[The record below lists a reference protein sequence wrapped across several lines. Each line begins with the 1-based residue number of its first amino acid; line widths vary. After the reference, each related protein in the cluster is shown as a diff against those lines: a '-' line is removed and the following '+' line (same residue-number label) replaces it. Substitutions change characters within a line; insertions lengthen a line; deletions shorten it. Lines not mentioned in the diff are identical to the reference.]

1 MPIFAL
7 PFPPI
12 DPVLVEFGPII
23 IRWYALAYIAGIV
36 LGWQLMRYHVTA
48 ELEWAKAQRRPTLID
63 LDDVMVIAA
72 LGIILGG
79 RLGHVFFY
87 GLPYYLDHPLE
98 IFQVWR
104 GGMAFHGGFLGLI
117 LALGIFARA
126 KRIPVLT
133 LFDLL
138 AVASPIGLFF
148 GRIANFINQE
158 LWGHPANV
166 AWAVIFP
173 RVDELPRHPSQIY
186 EALAEGLIPFLI
198 LNWIARKGGF
208 RRPGLLAGLFGILY
222 AVARSI
228 CEIFREQDMS
238 ETLWGPFTMGMVL
251 SLPLLIAGFCLVLI
265 ALNRPRAGQIKA

>member
-12 DPVLVEFGPII
+12 DPVLVEFGPIL

-36 LGWQLMRYHVTA
+36 LGWQLIRFHVTT
-48 ELEWAKAQRRPTLID
+48 ELEWAKAQRRPTLIE
-63 LDDVMVIAA
+63 LDDVLVIAA
-72 LGIILGG
+72 LGVILGG
-79 RLGHVFFY
+79 RLGHVLFY
-87 GLPYYLDHPLE
+87 GMPYYIEHPLE
-98 IFQVWR
+98 IVQVWR
-104 GGMAFHGGFLGLI
+104 GGMAFHGGFLGVI
-117 LALGIFARA
+117 FALGIFARV

-138 AVASPIGLFF
+138 AVAAPIGLFF

-158 LWGHPANV
+158 LWGHPTSV

-186 EALAEGLIPFLI
+186 EAIAEGLIPFLI

-222 AVARSI
+222 AVARSF
-228 CEIFREQDMS
+228 CEIFREQDFS
-238 ETLWGPFTMGMVL
+238 EMLWGPFTMGMAL
-251 SLPLLIAGFCLVLI
+251 SFPLLIIGFWLAI
-265 ALNRPRAGQIKA
+265 RALNRPRVGQIKA